1 MPKENMSKLGI
12 HRVTCQKVFLK
23 TFKKLDL
30 IGTNILTPLPT
41 HPPHTHTHTHTQAT
55 FVERLYARSSFQKLM
70 AMNICMFW
78 IF

>member
-30 IGTNILTPLPT
+30 IGTTILTPLPT
-41 HPPHTHTHTHTQAT
+41 HPPHTHTHTHIHKP
-55 FVERLYARSSFQKLM
+55 RLWKGFMPGPAFKSL
-70 AMNICMFW
+70 W
-78 IF
+78 L